1 MERYLLLIASLL
13 PLLVGPIIAR
23 RAAQSVV
30 ARAFLSRFVVVALG
44 GIILFHIWPL
54 AFLKVGWLALV
65 SGLSGLAGPFFFH
78 GVLHKHEERAS
89 LALVWVAFLGL
100 AIHATIDGVALFG
113 PGEHLESAT
122 ALAKSDSVPLLA
134 LAVLLHRLPMALAI
148 WWLVGPV
155 LGRRVAVGLLLGIA
169 FSTLLG
175 FLVADRVMEGIS
187 GPGIAVFEAGV
198 AGMLLHV
205 IFGHGP
211 HNRKSVSQHRGAALA
226 GAAGGL
232 VTLAAL
238 FVTHPPEY
246 LYGGPAG
253 TSPLGLGW
261 PLGPVLLTVYGLGAL
276 LLTLHRSHSKTSTRQ
291 QTM

>member
-1 MERYLLLIASLL
+1 
-13 PLLVGPIIAR
+13 
-23 RAAQSVV
+23 VV
-30 ARAFLSRFVVVALG
+30 TLG

-54 AFLKVGWLALV
+54 AFLKVGWLALF
-65 SGLSGLAGPFFFH
+65 SGLSGLAGPFLFH
-78 GVLHKHEERAS
+78 GVLHQHEERAS
-89 LALVWVAFLGL
+89 LALVWIAFLGL
-100 AIHATIDGVALFG
+100 AIHATIDGMALFG
-113 PGEHLESAT
+113 PSEHLDAT
-122 ALAKSDSVPLLA
+122 TSVAMSENISLLA

-175 FLVADRVMEGIS
+175 FLVADRVMAGIS

-211 HNRKSVSQHRGAALA
+211 HNKRSVSQHRGAAIA

-232 VTLAAL
+232 VVLTAL

-246 LYGGPAG
+246 LDSESVGASFP
-253 TSPLGLGW
+253 GLEW
-261 PLGPVLLTVYGLGAL
+261 PLVPVLLAFYCFGAL
-276 LLTLHRSHSKTSTRQ
+276 LLTLHRSRSKSPTRRNI
-291 QTM
+291 M